1 MLHRCK
7 LLITVYIFVE
17 TEETWDVWIFFFTL
31 MLKVIMLHSEKKMS
45 IYLRTLFFFW
55 NVNPCLIFMIKRL
68 NFLSRKGNSEE
79 WRYIKKKLIE
89 VSFKTWKVFYT
100 V

>member
-31 MLKVIMLHSEKKMS
+31 MLKVIMLHSEKKKKCQS
-45 IYLRTLFFFW
+45 ISEHFFF
-55 NVNPCLIFMIKRL
+55 LKF
-68 NFLSRKGNSEE
+68 
-79 WRYIKKKLIE
+79 
-89 VSFKTWKVFYT
+89 
-100 V
+100 